1 MKQPN
6 QHSLLTHVPIAM
18 VSPQGGASCGA
29 NTSALL
35 FSKVVCTLAAVQC
48 FSSPAPTE
56 LWGRCCEACN
66 HHPLT
71 ALHSSSLWAN
81 STWGIRGHL
90 TCRPPKPA
98 LPTKPASF
106 QGILAMSAQR
116 TTHNMSTTPVAIT
129 ASHRRAVLALASMG
143 KNWAMGHWSGICA
156 GRSSSIP
163 TSRPAASICKS
174 RMRPRSSGS
183 SLDDTSVHT
192 GCWR

>member
-98 LPTKPASF
+98 LPAKPASLL
-106 QGILAMSAQR
+106 GILAMSAQR
-116 TTHNMSTTPVAIT
+116 TTHNMSQHQLPLQRPTGGLFWPWQAWGKTGQWDIG
-129 ASHRRAVLALASMG
+129 LASVPG
-143 KNWAMGHWSGICA
+143 
-156 GRSSSIP
+156 
-163 TSRPAASICKS
+163 AAAQFPPPGPQPPSA
-174 RMRPRSSGS
+174 
-183 SLDDTSVHT
+183 SL
-192 GCWR
+192 G